1 MIGNEKLSGYK
12 IREVILYESAGNRY
26 TKYRNNS
33 VVEYKNVQAAM
44 SEQSQLLRTVCMYV
58 RLIEEVLR
66 LRLDR

>member
-12 IREVILYESAGNRY
+12 IREVIVYESAGNRY
-26 TKYRNNS
+26 TKYRNKS
-33 VVEYKNVQAAM
+33 VVEYKNVQTAM

-66 LRLDR
+66 LRLDA